1 MLTRLLVGTWLAASL
16 AVPDVLIRD
25 VAIVDVAH
33 GVILPKTSILI
44 RADKIISIGAEISAA
59 KDARV
64 IDGAGKFVVPGL
76 WDMHVHLTAREQ
88 LPAYLVYGVTGVRD
102 MGSDFEQVR
111 QWRAA
116 IQQGVTLGPRI
127 ETSGPVVDGFP
138 AENPK
143 VPVTVVRDPKEAR
156 TAFDRLDDQGVDFI
170 SVFPRLPRDA
180 YFALAERARKY
191 YSFVTGPVPATVSI
205 LEAIDARQKTIDR
218 MSGILLACST
228 EEKKLRPIR
237 SIALE
242 RRDWEGFRDAE
253 IAAMNSFSAEKAD
266 ALFHRMALYETRSV
280 PMLVN
285 LRESSR
291 QEGLFDMLA
300 HVSMLMRRAGVN
312 ILAGTDAGQGSMRPG
327 ETLHQELALL
337 VAAGLTP
344 AEALQTAT
352 LEPARFLDA
361 TDSLGTVQQGKIADL
376 VLLDA
381 NPLADIRNTRKIA
394 GVLAGGKYLPRASPV
409 GKSK

>member
-1 MLTRLLVGTWLAASL
+1 MLTRLVVGMWLAATT
-16 AVPDVLIRD
+16 AFPDLLVRD
-25 VAIVDVAH
+25 VAIVDVAQ

-44 RADKIISIGAEISAA
+44 RADKIIQIGAEISAA
-59 KDARV
+59 KEVRV
-64 IDGAGKFVVPGL
+64 IDGTGKFVIPGL

-88 LPAYLVYGVTGVRD
+88 LPAYLAHGVTGVRD

-111 QWRAA
+111 QWREA
-116 IQQGVTLGPRI
+116 IQQGMLFGPRI
-127 ETSGPVVDGFP
+127 ETAGPAVDGFP

-191 YSFVTGPVPATVSI
+191 YSFVTGPVPATVSV
-205 LEAIDARQKTIDR
+205 LEAIDARQKSIDR

-242 RRDWEGFRDAE
+242 RRDWEGFRDVE
-253 IAAMNSFSAEKAD
+253 IAAMNSFSEEKAA
-266 ALFHRMALYETRSV
+266 ALFHHMALFETRSV
-280 PMLVN
+280 PMLMN
-285 LRESSR
+285 LRTSSR
-291 QEGLFDMLA
+291 QEGLFDMLV
-300 HVSMLMRRAGVN
+300 HLSMLMHRAGVN
-312 ILAGTDAGQGSMRPG
+312 ILAGTDSGQGAIRPG
-327 ETLHQELALL
+327 ETLHQELELL

-344 AEALQTAT
+344 AEALRTAT
-352 LEPARFLDA
+352 LEPARYLDA
-361 TDSLGTVQQGKIADL
+361 TDSLGTVQQGKLADL

-394 GVLAGGKYLPRASPV
+394 GVIAGGKYLPRASPV